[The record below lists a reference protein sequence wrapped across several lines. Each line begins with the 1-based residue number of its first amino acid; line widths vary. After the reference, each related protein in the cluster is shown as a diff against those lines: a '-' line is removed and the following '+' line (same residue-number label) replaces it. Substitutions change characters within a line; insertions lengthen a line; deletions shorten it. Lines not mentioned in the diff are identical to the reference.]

1 MATKTCVCVECEY
14 CRLEIE
20 KEKAKARRTC
30 AKTGEKLKAGEVI
43 HRCACKKFKPQSPA
57 PHWGP

>member
-1 MATKTCVCVECEY
+1 MKPCVCVECEY

-20 KEKAKARRTC
+20 KEKAKAKRSC
-30 AKTGEKLKAGEVI
+30 AKTGERLRAGEVI
-43 HRCACKKFKPQSPA
+43 HRCACKKFKSPAPA